1 MSSLPGNHYGEYVEE
16 LSAWNVTSS
25 EAEATM
31 ALAYEQRTATLVSLH
46 QYAADKLID
55 GHVHGNEEEYAAHL
69 DRLRDEINL
78 RIGKPNDEA
87 FRAGSAT

>member
-1 MSSLPGNHYGEYVEE
+1 MSSLPGNHYGECVEE
-16 LSAWNVTSS
+16 LSARNVTSS

-31 ALAYEQRTATLVSLH
+31 ALAFEQRTATLVSLH

-69 DRLRDEINL
+69 DMLRDEINQ

-87 FRAGSAT
+87 FRAGS